1 MPTASVSS
9 IRQYIRTM
17 ITNLLSGLTG
27 VNVLHVMPER
37 NRNDYPYIALE
48 LLSDS
53 YDENLSENNFR
64 IVRKIEFGLFFG
76 FKIEYSDTDKSGDLH
91 KEFDDMSEDIYAKM
105 LDLNMAPAMVT
116 GKALYK
122 DFNCVI
128 EEIIPAYSDEK
139 EFGEGYIAGTIYY
152 IREEL

>member
-1 MPTASVSS
+1 MPTASISS
-9 IRQYIRTM
+9 IRQYIRAV

-37 NRNDYPYIALE
+37 NKNDYPYIALE

-53 YDENLSENNFR
+53 FSENLYEDNSR
-64 IVRKIEFGLFFG
+64 IIRKLEFGLFFG

-91 KEFDDMSEDIYAKM
+91 KEFDDMSENIYAKM
-105 LDLNMAPAMVT
+105 LDLNMSPGVVS
-116 GKALYK
+116 GKARYK
-122 DFNCVI
+122 NFNCVI

-139 EFGEGYIAGTIYY
+139 EFGEGYIAGTIFYE
-152 IREEL
+152 REEL